1 MKRPLIALELFAAC
15 AGNAFAQADQLSNVK
30 GLVDQARTAFEQLDY
45 ENTIKALDSA
55 IGAVEARPTPEAKR
69 MLPEAYDMRARALFG
84 LGKDK
89 DATADLVSL
98 AKVEPGYQLSGQ
110 VSPKI
115 LAVYDEVV
123 KANVTELRLTI
134 MPADAEVL
142 L

>member
-1 MKRPLIALELFAAC
+1 MRRTLLALALIAAA
-15 AGNAFAQADQLSNVK
+15 ATSVFAQTDQLSNVK
-30 GLVDQARTAFEQLDY
+30 GLVDQAKTAFDQLDY

-98 AKVEPGYQLSGQ
+98 VKVEPGYQLSGQ

-115 LAVYDEVV
+115 LAVW
-123 KANVTELRLTI
+123 
-134 MPADAEVL
+134 
-142 L
+142 